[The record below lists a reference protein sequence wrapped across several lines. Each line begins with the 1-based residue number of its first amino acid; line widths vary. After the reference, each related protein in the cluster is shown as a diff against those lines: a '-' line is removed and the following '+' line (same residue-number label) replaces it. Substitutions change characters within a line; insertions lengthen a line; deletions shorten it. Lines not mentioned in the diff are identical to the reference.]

1 MKKFYFFLLVMA
13 GMCCLPS
20 CGGDDND
27 GPDPDKFV
35 NEVVEANG
43 VEIEMIAVKGGTF
56 TMGATS
62 EQGSDARSWE
72 KPSHKVTLSDYYI
85 GKTEVTQA
93 QWKAVMGTNPSY
105 FSGDDLPVEKVSY
118 NDCLTFINKLNNLTG
133 KKFRLPTEAEWEY
146 AARGGKKSKG
156 YKYSGSNNI
165 DAVAWYKNNSD
176 NKTHIVG
183 SKQANELGIYD
194 MSGNVWEW
202 CQDWYGVYS
211 EGFQTNPTGPTS
223 GDGRVVRGGSWITEG
238 KGCRVSERDPGEP
251 TSQVQIIGFRIAL
264 PR

>member
-1 MKKFYFFLLVMA
+1 MA

-35 NEVVEANG
+35 NAVVEANG

-118 NDCLTFINKLNNLTG
+118 NDCLTFIN
-133 KKFRLPTEAEWEY
+133 
-146 AARGGKKSKG
+146 
-156 YKYSGSNNI
+156 
-165 DAVAWYKNNSD
+165 
-176 NKTHIVG
+176 
-183 SKQANELGIYD
+183 
-194 MSGNVWEW
+194 
-202 CQDWYGVYS
+202 
-211 EGFQTNPTGPTS
+211 
-223 GDGRVVRGGSWITEG
+223 
-238 KGCRVSERDPGEP
+238 
-251 TSQVQIIGFRIAL
+251 
-264 PR
+264 

>member
-13 GMCCLPS
+13 GMFCLPS

-43 VEIEMIAVKGGTF
+43 VEIKMIAVKGGTF

-62 EQGSDARSWE
+62 EQGSDARGWE
-72 KPSHKVTLSDYYI
+72 KPAHKVTLSDFYI

-165 DAVAWYKNNSD
+165 AAVAWYKDNSD
-176 NKTHIVG
+176 MKSHPVG
-183 SKQANELGIYD
+183 TKSANELGIYD

-211 EGFQTNPTGPTS
+211 EGSQTNPTGPTS
-223 GDGRVVRGGSWITEG
+223 GDGRAVRGGSWITEG
-238 KGCRVSERDPGEP
+238 KGCRVSERDPGDP
-251 TSQVQIIGFRIAL
+251 TSQVQIMGFRIAL